1 MKQTSAVT
9 TLSLSDMIGAH
20 IEYAYTQHL
29 DGTADMI
36 ETGTI
41 QSVRELKNGK
51 LELFVVPDNDKRMA
65 KYRIAE
71 THLLRYLHHTN
82 INQTA
87 KATA

>member
-1 MKQTSAVT
+1 MYQSPVTDLNLSA
-9 TLSLSDMIGAH
+9 MMGAR

-29 DGTADMI
+29 DATPDMI

-41 QSVRELKNGK
+41 QSVKELKNGA
-51 LELFVVPDNDKRMA
+51 LELYVTPDNPLRMS

-71 THLLRYLHHTN
+71 QHLLRYLHS
-82 INQTA
+82 NQTA